1 MKRNVPRLTVVL
13 VAALVL
19 AALVTGMAFG
29 SAAVTAQDEPPAIPA
44 SYYGDVEIDTG
55 EPIPAGT
62 EVIADVEGEE
72 ERYSITMEEDGQY
85 GGPEAFE
92 EKLVVPEPDEG
103 TGAEVTFFIDGPGF
117 EETEVDTDPS
127 DVTWESDDVKRV
139 DLSADGDDIDIIEEV
154 DLTIDDEPDELT
166 LEEGDTEDA
175 TVTATYSQIG
185 EVVLESQADV
195 DDADLV
201 DDVDFSSND
210 TDVATLEDFELEA
223 NEEGD
228 ATVDAT
234 VESDLQS
241 ETDDVDVSVVAPTPP
256 TGTGAPA
263 PPPDDPDPDP
273 DVDPDVPEPRVEDDP
288 DQIREIVDVPDDVE
302 PIRTEENDLVF
313 DEELD
318 SSTVT
323 YTAESNTES
332 ITFGG
337 EVVGEVRSTDLD
349 REPAETGP
357 APGQSATVTQIDVPE
372 GLEDSPATVRQR
384 VSFDRIEEIDA
395 DAEDLRINRY
405 DAEEGAWQGLETEI
419 IGETDTHVQLE
430 AETPGFS
437 LFAVSAVS
445 EPEAVSD
452 APAEVDEGEEATF
465 GASNS
470 TDRYGEIES
479 FEWEIDGETFTG
491 ETVTTTLEEPG
502 DVDAELVVTNDAG
515 ETDDA
520 TATVSVLEVD
530 EPIVPDDVGIGVILI
545 FVLLVVVLGVGAY
558 LYTQSNQAGGQS
570 GNE

>member
-1 MKRNVPRLTVVL
+1 MRRNAPRLTVVL

-19 AALVTGMAFG
+19 AALVSGMALG
-29 SAAVTAQDEPPAIPA
+29 SAAVAAQDEPPAVPA

-62 EVIADVEGEE
+62 DVIAEVEGEE

-139 DLSADGDDIDIIEEV
+139 DLTADDDDIEIFEAIELE
-154 DLTIDDEPDELT
+154 IDGESDELT
-166 LEEGDTEDA
+166 LDEGDTEDA
-175 TVTATYSQIG
+175 TVTATFSQTG

-195 DDADLV
+195 DDADLI

-234 VESDLQS
+234 VESDAQS

-273 DVDPDVPEPRVEDDP
+273 DVDPEIPEPRVEDDP

-302 PIRTEENDLVF
+302 PIRTEENDLVY
-313 DEELD
+313 DDELD

-323 YTAESNTES
+323 YTVESNTVS
-332 ITFGG
+332 VTFGG
-337 EVVGEVRSTDLD
+337 QVVGEVRVTDLD

-384 VSFDRIEEIDA
+384 VSFDRIDEVDA

-405 DAEEGAWQGLETEI
+405 DAEAGEWQGLDTEI
-419 IGETDTHVQLE
+419 IGETDTHVRLE

-437 LFAVSAVS
+437 FFSVSAVS
-445 EPEAVSD
+445 EPEAAID
-452 APAEVDEGEEATF
+452 APAEVDEGEEVTLD
-465 GASNS
+465 ASNS
-470 TDRYGEIES
+470 TDRYGEIDS
-479 FEWEIDGETFTG
+479 YEWTVNGETLTG

-502 DVDAELVVTNDAG
+502 DVDVELVVTNDAG

-530 EPIVPDDVGIGVILI
+530 EPIVPDDIGIGAILI

-558 LYTQSNQAGGQS
+558 LYTQSNQAG
-570 GNE
+570 NE